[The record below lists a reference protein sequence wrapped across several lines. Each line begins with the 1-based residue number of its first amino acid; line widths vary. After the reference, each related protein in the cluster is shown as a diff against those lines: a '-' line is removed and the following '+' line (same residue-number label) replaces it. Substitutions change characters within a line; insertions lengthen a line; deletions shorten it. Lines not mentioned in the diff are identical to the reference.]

1 MIGPVDDRSAD
12 IPSALASQ
20 ARWVRLGEGE
30 VGGVGGV
37 RGVPALLACPDSE
50 SGEPAPVVIWMH
62 GRTVQKE
69 TDPGRYLRWLRAG
82 IGACSVDL
90 PGHGERYDAAL
101 QAPARGLE
109 VIRQMVAEI
118 DQIVT
123 VLRQMPA
130 VDADRLALGG
140 MSLGGMVALVRLCR
154 PHPFRCAS
162 VEATT
167 GSWEHQRHGPGFRD
181 CTRQEID
188 ELNPIRHLDGWREI
202 PFQAIHTRSDEWV
215 AVDGQVA
222 FIGALEQR
230 YRDGNSIEFVQ
241 YDQTGALYEHAGFGR
256 MAADAKDRQRDFF
269 RRWLIDEVA

>member
-1 MIGPVDDRSAD
+1 MIGSVDDWSAD

-20 ARWVRLGEGE
+20 ARWVRLGEGDT
-30 VGGVGGV
+30 GGVPV
-37 RGVPALLACPDSE
+37 LLACPDWE

-90 PGHGERYDAAL
+90 PGHGERFDPEL
-101 QAPARGLE
+101 QAPAWGLE
-109 VIRQMVAEI
+109 VIQQMVVEI

-123 VLRQMPA
+123 ALRQIPA

-167 GSWEHQRHGPGFRD
+167 GSWEHQRHGPGFKAR
-181 CTRQEID
+181 TPQEID
-188 ELNPIRHLDGWREI
+188 ELNPIRHLDWWREI
-202 PFQAIHTRSDEWV
+202 PFQAIHTRADEWV
-215 AVDGQVA
+215 AVEGQAA
-222 FIGALEQR
+222 FIDALRQR
-230 YRDGNSIEFVQ
+230 YQDGTSIDFVQ
-241 YDQTGALYEHAGFGR
+241 YDRTGAPYEHAGFGR
-256 MAADAKDRQRDFF
+256 KSADAKDRQRDFF
-269 RRWLIDEVA
+269 RRWLIDEHT